1 MISSAAFQSIYS
13 EMMIDA
19 EVVMPKGGDKIKS
32 HLETAKGRV
41 AMPSVT
47 SLLFDGGR
55 KL

>member
-1 MISSAAFQSIYS
+1 MISSTAFQSIYL
-13 EMMIDA
+13 EMVGDA
-19 EVVMPKGGDKIKS
+19 KVVMPKEGDKIKS